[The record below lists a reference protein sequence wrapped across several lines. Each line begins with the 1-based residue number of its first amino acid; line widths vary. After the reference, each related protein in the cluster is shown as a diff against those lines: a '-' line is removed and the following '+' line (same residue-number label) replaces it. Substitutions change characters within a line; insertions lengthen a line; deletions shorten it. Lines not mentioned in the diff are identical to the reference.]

1 MNSYIEKL
9 YKGGFNFENT
19 VRNSML
25 TSEEDMKKH
34 FKKTGT
40 TIVGVK
46 FKGGV
51 ILAADTRATSD
62 FVAEKNCNKIHFI
75 AKNITCCGAGTA
87 ADCEYVTSYVKRESS
102 STIRTDEIKHK

>member
-1 MNSYIEKL
+1 MNSYIAKL

-19 VRNSML
+19 VRNSMMV
-25 TSEEDMKKH
+25 SEDDLKKQ

-51 ILAADTRATSD
+51 ILAADTRATSGQV
-62 FVAEKNCNKIHFI
+62 VAEKNCNKIHFV
-75 AKNITCCGAGTA
+75 AKNITVCGAGTA
-87 ADCEYVTSYVKRESS
+87 ADCEYVTSSLSRKGFSAAR
-102 STIRTDEIKHK
+102 IDEIKH